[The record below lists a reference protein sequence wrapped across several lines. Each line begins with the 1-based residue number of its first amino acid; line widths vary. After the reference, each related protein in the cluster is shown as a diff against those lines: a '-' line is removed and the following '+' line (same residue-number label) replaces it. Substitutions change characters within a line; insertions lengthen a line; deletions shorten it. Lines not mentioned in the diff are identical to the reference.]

1 MCVYLLT
8 FGARLPLL
16 GWLMR
21 ISEIFYSIQGEGRL
35 SGVPSVFIRTSG
47 CNLRC
52 VWCDTP
58 YTSWSPDGK
67 EMRVDEILH
76 AIESYPLDH
85 VVLTGGEPLLS
96 HEIEELSV
104 TLKTAGAHVTIETAA
119 TIFKPVS
126 CDLVSMSPKLSNSTP
141 WQKQNG
147 RFAAMHDQHRLNYNV
162 VQQFIDSYDYQLK
175 FVVDREQD
183 FAEVRQI
190 VDALMN
196 VDTSRVLIMAQ
207 ARNRRQLHQKSRW
220 IVELCKKFGYGYSP
234 RLHIELYGN
243 RRGV

>member
-1 MCVYLLT
+1 
-8 FGARLPLL
+8 
-16 GWLMR
+16 MR

-35 SGVPSVFIRTSG
+35 SGVPSAFIRTSG

-67 EMRVDEILH
+67 EMTLEEILH
-76 AIESYPLDH
+76 AIESYPLRH

-104 TLKTAGAHVTIETAA
+104 RLKDAGAHVTIETAA

-147 RFAAMHDQHRLNYNV
+147 RFATMHEQHRLNYNV

-190 VDALMN
+190 VEALKN

-220 IVELCKKFGYGYSP
+220 IIELCKEFGYGYSP

>member
-1 MCVYLLT
+1 
-8 FGARLPLL
+8 
-16 GWLMR
+16 MR

-35 SGVPSVFIRTSG
+35 SGVPSLFIRTSG

-58 YTSWSPDGK
+58 YTSWNPNGK
-67 EMRVDEILH
+67 EMTLVEILH
-76 AIESYPLDH
+76 AIESYPLGH
-85 VVLTGGEPLLS
+85 MVLTGGEPLLA

-104 TLKTAGAHVTIETAA
+104 KLKAAGAHVTIETAA

-147 RFAAMHDQHRLNYNV
+147 RFAAMHEQHRLNYNV

-190 VDALMN
+190 VDALKN
-196 VDTSRVLIMAQ
+196 VDTTRVLIMAQ
-207 ARNRRQLHQKSRW
+207 ARNRLQLHQKSRW

-243 RRGV
+243 RRGI

>member
-1 MCVYLLT
+1 
-8 FGARLPLL
+8 
-16 GWLMR
+16 MR

-35 SGVPSVFIRTSG
+35 TGVPSVFIRTSG

-58 YTSWSPDGK
+58 YTSWNPNGK
-67 EMRVDEILH
+67 EMTLVEILH
-76 AIESYPLDH
+76 AIEGYPLRH

-104 TLKTAGAHVTIETAA
+104 KLKQAGAHVTIETAA

-147 RFAAMHDQHRLNYNV
+147 RFAAMHEQHRLNYNV
-162 VQQFIDSYDYQLK
+162 VQQFIDGYDYQLK

-183 FAEVRQI
+183 FAEGHQVW
-190 VDALMN
+190 DALKN
-196 VDTSRVLIMAQ
+196 VDTTRVLIMAQ
-207 ARNRRQLHQKSRW
+207 ARNRRQLHEKSRW

>member
-1 MCVYLLT
+1 MTV
-8 FGARLPLL
+8 
-16 GWLMR
+16 
-21 ISEIFYSIQGEGRL
+21 E
-35 SGVPSVFIRTSG
+35 
-47 CNLRC
+47 
-52 VWCDTP
+52 D
-58 YTSWSPDGK
+58 
-67 EMRVDEILH
+67 ILH
-76 AIESYPLDH
+76 AIESYPLGH

-104 TLKTAGAHVTIETAA
+104 ALKAAGAHVTIETAA
-119 TIFKPVS
+119 TIFKTVS
-126 CDLVSMSPKLSNSTP
+126 CDLLSMSPKLSNSTP

-147 RFAAMHDQHRLNYNV
+147 RFAAMHEQHRINFNV
-162 VQQFIDSYDYQLK
+162 VQQFIDRYDYQLK

-183 FAEVRQI
+183 FAEVRQT
-190 VDALMN
+190 VDALKN

-207 ARNRRQLHQKSRW
+207 ARNRRQLQQKSQW

>member
-1 MCVYLLT
+1 
-8 FGARLPLL
+8 
-16 GWLMR
+16 MR

-35 SGVPSVFIRTSG
+35 SGVPSLFIRTAG

-58 YTSWSPDGK
+58 YTSWNPEGN
-67 EMRVDEILH
+67 EMSLEAIFH
-76 AIESYPLDH
+76 AIGSYPLAH

-96 HEIEELSV
+96 LEIEELSEK
-104 TLKTAGAHVTIETAA
+104 LKTAGAHITIETAA

-147 RFAAMHDQHRLNYNV
+147 RFAAMHEQHRLNFNV
-162 VQQFIDSYDYQLK
+162 VQQFIDGYDYQLK

-183 FAEVRQI
+183 FAEIRQI
-190 VDALMN
+190 LDALKN
-196 VDTSRVLIMAQ
+196 VDTTRVLIMAQ

-220 IVELCKKFGYGYSP
+220 IVELCKKFNYGYSP

>member
-1 MCVYLLT
+1 
-8 FGARLPLL
+8 
-16 GWLMR
+16 MR
-21 ISEIFYSIQGEGRL
+21 ISEIFHSIQGEGRL

-58 YTSWSPDGK
+58 YTSWRPDGK
-67 EMRVDEILH
+67 EMTVEEILH
-76 AIESYPLDH
+76 AIECYPLGH

-141 WQKQNG
+141 LQKQNG
-147 RFAAMHDQHRLNYNV
+147 RFAAMHEQHRLNYNV

-183 FAEVRQI
+183 FAEVRQ
-190 VDALMN
+190 VLAALKN
-196 VDTSRVLIMAQ
+196 VDTSRVMIMAQ
-207 ARNRRQLHQKSRW
+207 ATNRRQLHQKSRW

>member
-1 MCVYLLT
+1 
-8 FGARLPLL
+8 
-16 GWLMR
+16 MR

-58 YTSWSPDGK
+58 YTSWSPDGQ
-67 EMRVDEILH
+67 EMSLDEILH

-96 HEIEELSV
+96 HEIEDLSV

-162 VQQFIDSYDYQLK
+162 VQQFIEGYDYQLK

-190 VDALMN
+190 VDVLKN

-243 RRGV
+243 RRGI

>member
-1 MCVYLLT
+1 
-8 FGARLPLL
+8 
-16 GWLMR
+16 MR

-58 YTSWSPDGK
+58 YTSWNPGGK
-67 EMRVDEILH
+67 EMSLEEILH

-96 HEIEELSV
+96 HEIEDLSV
-104 TLKTAGAHVTIETAA
+104 TLKKAGAHVTIETAA

-126 CDLVSMSPKLSNSTP
+126 CDLLSISPKLSNSTP

-147 RFAAMHDQHRLNYNV
+147 KFAAMHDQHRLNYNV
-162 VQQFIDSYDYQLK
+162 VQQFIDVYDYQLK
-175 FVVDREQD
+175 FVVDCEQD

-190 VDALMN
+190 VDALKN
-196 VDTSRVLIMAQ
+196 VDITRVLIMAQ

>member
-1 MCVYLLT
+1 
-8 FGARLPLL
+8 
-16 GWLMR
+16 MR

-35 SGVPSVFIRTSG
+35 SGVPSIFIRTSG

-58 YTSWSPDGK
+58 YTSWNPEGK
-67 EMRVDEILH
+67 EMTLEEILH
-76 AIESYPLDH
+76 AIASYPLGH

-96 HEIEELSV
+96 HEIEELSAA
-104 TLKTAGAHVTIETAA
+104 LKTAGAHITIETAA
-119 TIFKPVS
+119 TIFKPLS
-126 CDLVSMSPKLSNSTP
+126 CDLISMSPKLSNSTP

-147 RFAAMHDQHRLNYNV
+147 KFAAMHDQHRLNYNV
-162 VQQFIDSYDYQLK
+162 MQQFIDGYDYQLK
-175 FVVDREQD
+175 FIVDREQD

-190 VDALMN
+190 VDALKN

-220 IVELCKKFGYGYSP
+220 IVELCKKFGYGYSS

>member
-1 MCVYLLT
+1 
-8 FGARLPLL
+8 
-16 GWLMR
+16 MR

-35 SGVPSVFIRTSG
+35 SGVPSIFIRTSG

-58 YTSWSPDGK
+58 YTSWNPEGK
-67 EMRVDEILH
+67 EMTLEEILS
-76 AIESYPLDH
+76 AIESYPLGH

-96 HEIEELSV
+96 HEIEELSAA
-104 TLKTAGAHVTIETAA
+104 LKTAGAHITIETAA
-119 TIFKPVS
+119 TIFKTVS

-162 VQQFIDSYDYQLK
+162 VQQFIDGYDYQLK

-190 VDALMN
+190 VDALKN

-220 IVELCKKFGYGYSP
+220 IVELCKEFGYRYSS

>member
-1 MCVYLLT
+1 
-8 FGARLPLL
+8 
-16 GWLMR
+16 MR

-35 SGVPSVFIRTSG
+35 SGVPSAFIRTSG

-67 EMRVDEILH
+67 EMTLEEILH
-76 AIESYPLDH
+76 AIESYPLRH

-104 TLKTAGAHVTIETAA
+104 RLKDAGAHVTIETAA

-147 RFAAMHDQHRLNYNV
+147 RFATMHEQHRLNYNV

-183 FAEVRQI
+183 LVEVGQI
-190 VDALMN
+190 VDALKN

-220 IVELCKKFGYGYSP
+220 IVELCKQFGYGYSP

>member
-1 MCVYLLT
+1 
-8 FGARLPLL
+8 
-16 GWLMR
+16 MR

-35 SGVPSVFIRTSG
+35 SGVPSLFIRTSG

-58 YTSWSPDGK
+58 YTSWNPEGK
-67 EMRVDEILH
+67 EMTLEEILH
-76 AIESYPLDH
+76 AIKSYPLDH

-104 TLKTAGAHVTIETAA
+104 TLKTAGAHLTIETAA

-162 VQQFIDSYDYQLK
+162 VQQFIDNYDYQLK

-190 VDALMN
+190 VEALKN

>member
-1 MCVYLLT
+1 
-8 FGARLPLL
+8 
-16 GWLMR
+16 MR

-58 YTSWSPDGK
+58 YTSWNPDGK
-67 EMRVDEILH
+67 EMTLAEILH
-76 AIESYPLDH
+76 AIESYPLGH

-96 HEIEELSV
+96 LEIEELSEK
-104 TLKTAGAHVTIETAA
+104 LKTAGAHVTIETAA

-147 RFAAMHDQHRLNYNV
+147 RFAAMHEQHRLNFDV

-183 FAEVRQI
+183 FAEVQQ
-190 VDALMN
+190 VLDALKN
-196 VDTSRVLIMAQ
+196 VDTTRVLIMAQ
-207 ARNRRQLHQKSRW
+207 ARNRRQLHEKSRW
-220 IVELCKKFGYGYSP
+220 IVELCKKFAYGYSP

>member
-1 MCVYLLT
+1 
-8 FGARLPLL
+8 
-16 GWLMR
+16 MR

-58 YTSWSPDGK
+58 HTSWSPDGK
-67 EMRVDEILH
+67 EMTLAEILH
-76 AIESYPLDH
+76 AIESYPLGH

-96 HEIEELSV
+96 HEIEELSAR
-104 TLKTAGAHVTIETAA
+104 LKTAGAHVTIETAA
-119 TIFKPVS
+119 TIFKPMS

-147 RFAAMHDQHRLNYNV
+147 RFAAMHEQHRLNFNV
-162 VQQFIDSYDYQLK
+162 VQQFIDGYDYQLK

-190 VDALMN
+190 VDALKN

>member
-1 MCVYLLT
+1 
-8 FGARLPLL
+8 
-16 GWLMR
+16 MR

-35 SGVPSVFIRTSG
+35 SGAPSVFIRTSG

-67 EMRVDEILH
+67 EMGLDEILH

-162 VQQFIDSYDYQLK
+162 VQQFIEGYDYQLK

-190 VDALMN
+190 VDVLKN

-243 RRGV
+243 RRGI

>member
-1 MCVYLLT
+1 
-8 FGARLPLL
+8 
-16 GWLMR
+16 MR

-67 EMRVDEILH
+67 EMSLDEILH
-76 AIESYPLDH
+76 AIKSYPLDH

-104 TLKTAGAHVTIETAA
+104 TLKTAGAHLTIETAA

-190 VDALMN
+190 VDALKN
-196 VDTSRVLIMAQ
+196 VDISRVLIMAQ

>member
-1 MCVYLLT
+1 
-8 FGARLPLL
+8 
-16 GWLMR
+16 MR

-35 SGVPSVFIRTSG
+35 SGAPSVFIRTSG

-67 EMRVDEILH
+67 EMGLDEILH

-96 HEIEELSV
+96 LEIEDLSV
-104 TLKTAGAHVTIETAA
+104 RLKTAGAHVTIETAA

-175 FVVDREQD
+175 FVVDHEQD

-190 VDALMN
+190 VDALKN

>member
-1 MCVYLLT
+1 
-8 FGARLPLL
+8 
-16 GWLMR
+16 MR

-35 SGVPSVFIRTSG
+35 SGAPSVFIRTSG

-67 EMRVDEILH
+67 EMGLDEILH

-96 HEIEELSV
+96 LEIEDLSV
-104 TLKTAGAHVTIETAA
+104 RLKTAEAHVTIETAA

-175 FVVDREQD
+175 FVVDHEQD

-190 VDALMN
+190 VDALKN

>member
-1 MCVYLLT
+1 MTL
-8 FGARLPLL
+8 
-16 GWLMR
+16 
-21 ISEIFYSIQGEGRL
+21 E
-35 SGVPSVFIRTSG
+35 
-47 CNLRC
+47 
-52 VWCDTP
+52 
-58 YTSWSPDGK
+58 
-67 EMRVDEILH
+67 EILH
-76 AIESYPLDH
+76 AIKSYPLDH

-104 TLKTAGAHVTIETAA
+104 TLKTAGAHLTIETAA

-162 VQQFIDSYDYQLK
+162 VQQFIDNYDYQLK

-190 VDALMN
+190 VEALKN

>member
-1 MCVYLLT
+1 
-8 FGARLPLL
+8 
-16 GWLMR
+16 MR

-58 YTSWSPDGK
+58 YTSWNPDGK
-67 EMRVDEILH
+67 EMTLGQILH
-76 AIESYPLDH
+76 AIESYPLGH

-96 HEIEELSV
+96 HEIEELSAA
-104 TLKTAGAHVTIETAA
+104 LKTAGAHVTIETAA

-147 RFAAMHDQHRLNYNV
+147 RFAAMHEQHRLNFNV
-162 VQQFIDSYDYQLK
+162 VQQFIDGYDYQLK
-175 FVVDREQD
+175 FVVESEQD
-183 FAEVRQI
+183 FAEVRQ
-190 VDALMN
+190 VLDGLRN
-196 VDTSRVLIMAQ
+196 VDTTRVLIMAQ

>member
-1 MCVYLLT
+1 
-8 FGARLPLL
+8 
-16 GWLMR
+16 MR
-21 ISEIFYSIQGEGRL
+21 ISEIFYSIQGEGQL

-67 EMRVDEILH
+67 EMSLDEILH
-76 AIESYPLDH
+76 AVESYPLSH

-162 VQQFIDSYDYQLK
+162 VQRFIDRYDYQLK

-190 VDALMN
+190 VDALKN
-196 VDTSRVLIMAQ
+196 VDISRVLIMAQ

>member
-1 MCVYLLT
+1 
-8 FGARLPLL
+8 
-16 GWLMR
+16 MR

-35 SGVPSVFIRTSG
+35 SGVPSLFIRTSG

-58 YTSWSPDGK
+58 YTSWNPEGK
-67 EMRVDEILH
+67 EMTLEEILH
-76 AIESYPLDH
+76 AIASYPLSH

-104 TLKTAGAHVTIETAA
+104 TLKTAWAHLTIETAA

-147 RFAAMHDQHRLNYNV
+147 RFAAMHEQHRLNYNI
-162 VQQFIDSYDYQLK
+162 VQQFIDNYDYQLK

-190 VDALMN
+190 VDALKN

>member
-1 MCVYLLT
+1 
-8 FGARLPLL
+8 
-16 GWLMR
+16 MR

-35 SGVPSVFIRTSG
+35 SGVPSAFIRTSG

-67 EMRVDEILH
+67 EMTLEEILH
-76 AIESYPLDH
+76 AIESYPLRH
-85 VVLTGGEPLLS
+85 VVLTGGEPLMS

-104 TLKTAGAHVTIETAA
+104 KLKDAGAHVTIETAA

-147 RFAAMHDQHRLNYNV
+147 RFATMHEQHRLNYNV

-183 FAEVRQI
+183 LVEVGQI
-190 VDALMN
+190 VDALKN

-220 IVELCKKFGYGYSP
+220 IVELCKQFGYGYSP

>member
-1 MCVYLLT
+1 
-8 FGARLPLL
+8 
-16 GWLMR
+16 MR

-35 SGVPSVFIRTSG
+35 SGVPSLFIRTSG

-58 YTSWSPDGK
+58 YTSWNPQGK
-67 EMRVDEILH
+67 EMSLIEILH
-76 AIESYPLDH
+76 TMESYPVSH
-85 VVLTGGEPLLS
+85 VVITGGEPLLS
-96 HEIEELSV
+96 LEVEELSEK
-104 TLKTAGAHVTIETAA
+104 LKAAGAHLTIETAA

-141 WQKQNG
+141 WQRQNG
-147 RFAAMHDQHRLNYNV
+147 KFANMHEQHRLNFNV
-162 VQQFIDSYDYQLK
+162 IQQFIAGYDYQLK
-175 FVVDREQD
+175 FVVDQERD

-190 VDALMN
+190 VDALKN
-196 VDTSRVLIMAQ
+196 VDATRVLIMAQ

-220 IVELCKKFGYGYSP
+220 IVELCKKFGYRYSP
-234 RLHIELYGN
+234 RLHIEFYGN

>member
-1 MCVYLLT
+1 
-8 FGARLPLL
+8 
-16 GWLMR
+16 MR
-21 ISEIFYSIQGEGRL
+21 IPEIFYSIQGEGRL

-67 EMRVDEILH
+67 EMGLDEILH

-96 HEIEELSV
+96 LEIEDLSV
-104 TLKTAGAHVTIETAA
+104 RLKTAGGHVTIETAA

-190 VDALMN
+190 VDALKN

>member
-1 MCVYLLT
+1 
-8 FGARLPLL
+8 
-16 GWLMR
+16 MR

-67 EMRVDEILH
+67 EMSRDEILH
-76 AIESYPLDH
+76 AVESYPLSH

-162 VQQFIDSYDYQLK
+162 VQRFIDRYDYQLK

-190 VDALMN
+190 VDALKN
-196 VDTSRVLIMAQ
+196 VDISRVLIMAQ